1 MKRKDKKPSSVNN
14 VEIAVFEF
22 SKGSQIN
29 SNMQKGECY
38 NFMLNMIGTL
48 MKNSNVQ
55 SDRIGITGFKE
66 DVASYLSTIMAI
78 YYYKDI
84 DIDLKE
90 DSSEFI

>member
-1 MKRKDKKPSSVNN
+1 MKRRDKKPSSVNN

-22 SKGSQIN
+22 SKGSQVN
-29 SNMQKGECY
+29 SNLQKGECY
-38 NFMLNMIGTL
+38 YFMLNMISTL
-48 MKNSNVQ
+48 MKKSNVE

-66 DVASYLSTIMAI
+66 DIASYLSALMAI

-84 DIDLKE
+84 EIDLKE